1 MKRLYT
7 TTLRLNLENEA
18 DREALEHL
26 RRMDRKKYRSVNSAV
41 ITAINAYFSR
51 QEQLEADPYL
61 ETREKEDA
69 FLQRVIDTIR
79 SAQQPNQASG
89 LAALLQLLQGT
100 QGAPSAPTKEEVEA
114 NNSTDWDAALDFV
127 GSF

>member
-41 ITAINAYFSR
+41 ITAVNTYFSR

-69 FLQRVIDTIR
+69 FLQRVIDTIQ
-79 SAQQPNQASG
+79 SAQQPTPAPG
-89 LAALLQLLQGT
+89 LTALLQLLQGT
-100 QGAPSAPTKEEVEA
+100 QVAPPTPAKEEVEA

>member
-69 FLQRVIDTIR
+69 FLQRIIDTIQ
-79 SAQQPNQASG
+79 SAQQSPQAPG
-89 LAALLQLLQGT
+89 LATLLQLLQGT
-100 QGAPSAPTKEEVEA
+100 QVAPPTPAKEPEA
-114 NNSTDWDAALDFV
+114 NTGTDWDAALDFV

>member
-1 MKRLYT
+1 MKQFYT

-18 DREALEHL
+18 DREAMDHL
-26 RRMDRKKYRSVNSAV
+26 RRLDRKKYRSVNSAV
-41 ITAINAYFSR
+41 ITAVNAYFSR
-51 QEQLEADPYL
+51 REQLEADPYL

-69 FLQRVIDTIR
+69 FLQRVIDTIQT
-79 SAQQPNQASG
+79 AQQPSQTSG

-100 QGAPSAPTKEEVEA
+100 QASPSAPAKEDVEA

>member
-69 FLQRVIDTIR
+69 FLQRVIDTIQ
-79 SAQQPNQASG
+79 SAQQPTPAPG
-89 LAALLQLLQGT
+89 LTALLQLLQGT
-100 QGAPSAPTKEEVEA
+100 QVAPPTPAKEPEA
-114 NNSTDWDAALDFV
+114 NTGTDWDAALDFV

>member
-1 MKRLYT
+1 MKQLYT

-18 DREALEHL
+18 DREAMEHL
-26 RRMDRKKYRSVNSAV
+26 RRLNRKKYRSVNSAV
-41 ITAINAYFSR
+41 ITAVNAYFSR

-69 FLQRVIDTIR
+69 FLQRVIDTIQ
-79 SAQQPNQASG
+79 SAQQPAQTSG
-89 LAALLQLLQGT
+89 VATLLQLLQGT
-100 QGAPSAPTKEEVEA
+100 QAVPSAPSKEPEA
-114 NNSTDWDAALDFV
+114 NTGTDWDAALDFV

>member
-18 DREALEHL
+18 DREATEHL
-26 RRMDRKKYRSVNSAV
+26 RRLDRKKYRSVNSAV
-41 ITAINAYFSR
+41 ITAVNAYFSR
-51 QEQLEADPYL
+51 QEELEADPYL

-69 FLQRVIDTIR
+69 FLQRVIDTIQT
-79 SAQQPNQASG
+79 AQQPSQTSG

-100 QGAPSAPTKEEVEA
+100 QAAPPASAKEVAA

>member
-18 DREALEHL
+18 DREAMDHL
-26 RRMDRKKYRSVNSAV
+26 RRLDRKKYRSVNSAV

-69 FLQRVIDTIR
+69 FLQRVIETIQA
-79 SAQQPNQASG
+79 AQRPAQASG

-100 QGAPSAPTKEEVEA
+100 QVAPPTPAKEPEA
-114 NNSTDWDAALDFV
+114 NTGTDWDAALDFV

>member
-18 DREALEHL
+18 DRQAMEHL
-26 RRMDRKKYRSVNSAV
+26 RRLDRKKYRSVNSAV
-41 ITAINAYFSR
+41 ITAVNAYFSR
-51 QEQLEADPYL
+51 QEELEADPYL

-69 FLQRVIDTIR
+69 FLQRVIDTIQT
-79 SAQQPNQASG
+79 AQQPSQTSG

-100 QGAPSAPTKEEVEA
+100 QVAPSAPSKEPEA
-114 NNSTDWDAALDFV
+114 NTGTDWDAALDFV

>member
-18 DREALEHL
+18 DRQALEHL
-26 RRMDRKKYRSVNSAV
+26 RRLDRKRYRSVNSAV

-69 FLQRVIDTIR
+69 FLQRVIDTIQ
-79 SAQQPNQASG
+79 AAHQPTPAPG

-100 QGAPSAPTKEEVEA
+100 QASPPAPAKEKVEA

>member
-18 DREALEHL
+18 DRQAMEHL
-26 RRMDRKKYRSVNSAV
+26 RRLDRKKYRSVNSAV
-41 ITAINAYFSR
+41 ITAVNAYFSR
-51 QEQLEADPYL
+51 QEELEADPYL

-69 FLQRVIDTIR
+69 FLQRVIDTIQ
-79 SAQQPNQASG
+79 SAQQPAQTSG
-89 LAALLQLLQGT
+89 LATLIQLLQGT
-100 QGAPSAPTKEEVEA
+100 QVAPSAPSKEPEA
-114 NNSTDWDAALDFV
+114 NTGTDWDAALDFV

>member
-18 DREALEHL
+18 DREAMEHL
-26 RRMDRKKYRSVNSAV
+26 RRLDRKKYRSVNSAV
-41 ITAINAYFSR
+41 IAAVNAYFSR

-69 FLQRVIDTIR
+69 FLQRVIDTIQ
-79 SAQQPNQASG
+79 SALQPAQASG
-89 LAALLQLLQGT
+89 LATLLQLLQGT
-100 QGAPSAPTKEEVEA
+100 QVAPPTPAKEVEA

>member
-1 MKRLYT
+1 MKRIYT

-18 DREALEHL
+18 DREAWEHL
-26 RRMDRKKYRSVNSAV
+26 RRLDRKKYRSVNSAV
-41 ITAINAYFSR
+41 IAAVNTYFSR

-69 FLQRVIDTIR
+69 FLQRVIDTIQA
-79 SAQQPNQASG
+79 AQSPAPAPG

-100 QGAPSAPTKEEVEA
+100 QVAPPTPAKEPEA
-114 NNSTDWDAALDFV
+114 NTGTDWDAALDFV

>member
-1 MKRLYT
+1 MKQFYT

-18 DREALEHL
+18 DREAMEHL
-26 RRMDRKKYRSVNSAV
+26 RRLDRKKYRSVNSAV
-41 ITAINAYFSR
+41 ITAVNAYFSR

-69 FLQRVIDTIR
+69 FLQRVIDTIQ
-79 SAQQPNQASG
+79 SAQQSPQAPG
-89 LAALLQLLQGT
+89 LATLLQLLQGT
-100 QGAPSAPTKEEVEA
+100 QASPPAPAKEEVGA

>member
-18 DREALEHL
+18 DREALEYL
-26 RRMDRKKYRSVNSAV
+26 RRLDRKKYRSVNSAI
-41 ITAINAYFSR
+41 ITAVNAYFSR
-51 QEQLEADPYL
+51 QEQLESDPYL

-69 FLQRVIDTIR
+69 FLQRVIDTIQ
-79 SAQQPNQASG
+79 SAQQPTPAPG

-100 QGAPSAPTKEEVEA
+100 QAAPSAPAKEVAA

>member
-18 DREALEHL
+18 DRQAWEHL
-26 RRMDRKKYRSVNSAV
+26 RRLDREKYRSVNSAV

-69 FLQRVIDTIR
+69 FLQRVIDTIQA
-79 SAQQPNQASG
+79 AQSPAPAPG

-100 QGAPSAPTKEEVEA
+100 QTVSSAPTKEVA
-114 NNSTDWDAALDFV
+114 SNTGADWEAALDFV

>member
-18 DREALEHL
+18 DREAMGHL
-26 RRMDRKKYRSVNSAV
+26 RRLDRKKYRSVNSAV
-41 ITAINAYFSR
+41 ITAVNAYFSR
-51 QEQLEADPYL
+51 QEELEADPYL

-69 FLQRVIDTIR
+69 FLQRVIDAIQN
-79 SAQQPNQASG
+79 AQQPAQAPG

-100 QGAPSAPTKEEVEA
+100 QAASPTPAKEVEA
-114 NNSTDWDAALDFV
+114 NTGTDWDAALDFV

>member
-26 RRMDRKKYRSVNSAV
+26 RRMDRKKYRSLNSAV

-69 FLQRVIDTIR
+69 FLQRVIETIQA
-79 SAQQPNQASG
+79 AQRPAQASG

-100 QGAPSAPTKEEVEA
+100 QASPPAPAKEEVGA

>member
-18 DREALEHL
+18 DREAMEHL
-26 RRMDRKKYRSVNSAV
+26 RRLDRKKYRSVNSAV
-41 ITAINAYFSR
+41 ITAVNAYFSR
-51 QEQLEADPYL
+51 REQLEADPYL

-69 FLQRVIDTIR
+69 FLQRVIETIQA
-79 SAQQPNQASG
+79 AQSPAPAPG
-89 LAALLQLLQGT
+89 LATLIQLLQGT
-100 QGAPSAPTKEEVEA
+100 QTVSSAPTKEVA
-114 NNSTDWDAALDFV
+114 SNTGADWEAALDFA

>member
-18 DREALEHL
+18 DREAMEHL
-26 RRMDRKKYRSVNSAV
+26 RRLDRKKYRSVNSAV
-41 ITAINAYFSR
+41 IAAVNTYFSR

-69 FLQRVIDTIR
+69 FLQRVIDTIQ
-79 SAQQPNQASG
+79 SAQQPTQASG
-89 LAALLQLLQGT
+89 FATLLQLLQGT
-100 QGAPSAPTKEEVEA
+100 QAAPPTPAKGGDA

>member
-69 FLQRVIDTIR
+69 FLQRIIDTIQ
-79 SAQQPNQASG
+79 SAQQPTPAPG
-89 LAALLQLLQGT
+89 LTALLQLLQGT
-100 QGAPSAPTKEEVEA
+100 QVAPPAPAKEPEA
-114 NNSTDWDAALDFV
+114 LTGTDWDAALDFV

>member
-41 ITAINAYFSR
+41 IAAVNAYFSR
-51 QEQLEADPYL
+51 QEQLETDPYL
-61 ETREKEDA
+61 ETRKKEDA
-69 FLQRVIDTIR
+69 FLQRVIDTIQ
-79 SAQQPNQASG
+79 ATQQPTPTPG
-89 LAALLQLLQGT
+89 LTALLQLLQGT
-100 QGAPSAPTKEEVEA
+100 QASPPAPAKEEVGA

>member
-26 RRMDRKKYRSVNSAV
+26 RRMDRKKYRSLNSAV

-69 FLQRVIDTIR
+69 FLQRVIDTIQA
-79 SAQQPNQASG
+79 AQSPAPAPG

-100 QGAPSAPTKEEVEA
+100 QVAPPAPAKEPEA
-114 NNSTDWDAALDFV
+114 NTGTDWDAALDFV

>member
-18 DREALEHL
+18 DREAMEHL
-26 RRMDRKKYRSVNSAV
+26 RRLDRMKYHSVNSAV
-41 ITAINAYFSR
+41 ITAINDYFSR

-79 SAQQPNQASG
+79 AAQSPAPAPG
-89 LAALLQLLQGT
+89 LATLLQLLQGT
-100 QGAPSAPTKEEVEA
+100 QAAPPAPTKEPEA
-114 NNSTDWDAALDFV
+114 NTGTDWDAALDFV
-127 GSF
+127 GNF

>member
-18 DREALEHL
+18 DRQAMEHL
-26 RRMDRKKYRSVNSAV
+26 RRLDRKKYRSVNSAV
-41 ITAINAYFSR
+41 IAAVNAYFSR

-69 FLQRVIDTIR
+69 FLQRVIDAIHN
-79 SAQQPNQASG
+79 AQQPTPAPG
-89 LAALLQLLQGT
+89 LTALLQLLQGT
-100 QGAPSAPTKEEVEA
+100 QTAPPAPAKEVAA

>member
-69 FLQRVIDTIR
+69 FLQRIIDTIQ
-79 SAQQPNQASG
+79 SAQQPTPAPG
-89 LAALLQLLQGT
+89 LTALLQLLQGT
-100 QGAPSAPTKEEVEA
+100 QVAPPAPAKEPEA
-114 NNSTDWDAALDFV
+114 ITGTDWDAALDFV

>member
-7 TTLRLNLENEA
+7 TTLRLNLENET
-18 DREALEHL
+18 DRQALEHL
-26 RRMDRKKYRSVNSAV
+26 RRLDRKKYRSVNSAV
-41 ITAINAYFSR
+41 ITAINDYFSR

-69 FLQRVIDTIR
+69 FLQRVIDTIQA
-79 SAQQPNQASG
+79 AQQATPAPG

-100 QGAPSAPTKEEVEA
+100 QASPPAPAKEPVA
-114 NNSTDWDAALDFV
+114 NTGTDWDAALDFV
-127 GSF
+127 GNF

>member
-18 DREALEHL
+18 DREAMEHL
-26 RRMDRKKYRSVNSAV
+26 RRLNRKKYRSVNSAV
-41 ITAINAYFSR
+41 ITAVNTYFSR

-69 FLQRVIDTIR
+69 FLQRVIDTIQ
-79 SAQQPNQASG
+79 SAQQPAQTSG
-89 LAALLQLLQGT
+89 VATLLQLLQGT
-100 QGAPSAPTKEEVEA
+100 QASPSAPAKEDVEA

>member
-61 ETREKEDA
+61 ETREKENA
-69 FLQRVIDTIR
+69 FLQRVIDTIQ
-79 SAQQPNQASG
+79 SAQQPTPAPG
-89 LAALLQLLQGT
+89 LTALLQLLQGT
-100 QGAPSAPTKEEVEA
+100 QVAPPTPAKEPEA
-114 NNSTDWDAALDFV
+114 NTRTDWDAALDFV

>member
-18 DREALEHL
+18 DRQAWEHL
-26 RRMDRKKYRSVNSAV
+26 RRLDRKKYRSVNSAV

-51 QEQLEADPYL
+51 QERLEADPYL

-69 FLQRVIDTIR
+69 FLQRVIDTIQ
-79 SAQQPNQASG
+79 SAHQPTPAPG

-100 QGAPSAPTKEEVEA
+100 QTSPSAPAKEPEA
-114 NNSTDWDAALDFV
+114 NTGTDWDAALDFV

>member
-7 TTLRLNLENEA
+7 TTLRLNLEKEA
-18 DREALEHL
+18 DREAMEHL
-26 RRMDRKKYRSVNSAV
+26 RRLDRKKYRSVNSAV
-41 ITAINAYFSR
+41 ITAVNAYFSR

-69 FLQRVIDTIR
+69 FLQRVIDTIQ
-79 SAQQPNQASG
+79 SAQQSPQAPG
-89 LAALLQLLQGT
+89 LATLLQLLQGT
-100 QGAPSAPTKEEVEA
+100 QTSPSAPAKEDVEA

>member
-18 DREALEHL
+18 DRQAMEHL
-26 RRMDRKKYRSVNSAV
+26 RRLDRKKYRSVNSAV

-61 ETREKEDA
+61 ETREKEDT
-69 FLQRVIDTIR
+69 FLQRVIDTIQT
-79 SAQQPNQASG
+79 AQQPSQTSG

-100 QGAPSAPTKEEVEA
+100 QAAPPASAKEVAA

>member
-26 RRMDRKKYRSVNSAV
+26 RRLDRKKYRSVNSAV
-41 ITAINAYFSR
+41 ITAVNAYFSR

-69 FLQRVIDTIR
+69 FLQRIIDTIQ
-79 SAQQPNQASG
+79 SAQQSPQAPG
-89 LAALLQLLQGT
+89 LATLLQLLQGT
-100 QGAPSAPTKEEVEA
+100 QASPPAPAKEEVGS

>member
-69 FLQRVIDTIR
+69 FLQRVIDTIQA
-79 SAQQPNQASG
+79 AQSPAPAPG
-89 LAALLQLLQGT
+89 LAALIQLLQGRSSVFQNRGPAAPPRDAGFT
-100 QGAPSAPTKEEVEA
+100 IRSCQG
-114 NNSTDWDAALDFV
+114 
-127 GSF
+127 GG

>member
-1 MKRLYT
+1 MKQFYT

-18 DREALEHL
+18 DREAMEHL
-26 RRMDRKKYRSVNSAV
+26 RRLDRKKYRSVNSAV
-41 ITAINAYFSR
+41 ITAVNAYFSR

-69 FLQRVIDTIR
+69 FLQPT
-79 SAQQPNQASG
+79 QATG

-100 QGAPSAPTKEEVEA
+100 QAAPPAPAKEVAA

>member
-18 DREALEHL
+18 DREAWEHL

-69 FLQRVIDTIR
+69 FLQRVIDTIQ
-79 SAQQPNQASG
+79 SAQQPTPAPG
-89 LAALLQLLQGT
+89 LTALLQLLQGT
-100 QGAPSAPTKEEVEA
+100 QVAPPTPAKEPEA
-114 NNSTDWDAALDFV
+114 NTGTDWDAALDFV

>member
-7 TTLRLNLENEA
+7 TTLRLNLEKEA

-26 RRMDRKKYRSVNSAV
+26 RRLDRKKYRSVNSAV

-79 SAQQPNQASG
+79 SAQQPTQATG

-100 QGAPSAPTKEEVEA
+100 PTAPPAPAKEVEA